1 MTIGRLYASMNA
13 WTAYRLS
20 GSRVYFD
27 RSKECLLDMMKA
39 SKLRGKAGQA
49 GMALA
54 APLLIMTL
62 LDAGWG
68 HIGKSAAEHQQA
80 EQFLQEALQVHI

>member
-1 MTIGRLYASMNA
+1 MPACMLI
-13 WTAYRLS
+13 AYRIS

-39 SKLRGKAGQA
+39 SKLRSKAGQI

-54 APLLIMTL
+54 APLLMMTL
-62 LDAGWG
+62 LDAAWG
-68 HIGKSAAEHQQA
+68 LIGKSPDEHQQA
-80 EQFLQEALQVHI
+80 EQFLQEALQVQI